1 MAIYVYVVSTAT
13 LVSLLALA
21 GSAVMRIERRQA
33 TAYGNRL
40 AARSHAH
47 SAVEL
52 ALRAMKTNTSWRTT
66 YTSGVATTPVNLDTA
81 ASGTVSW
88 LFQDTDG
95 SLTNADT
102 LLRVRGVGRIGDA
115 VQAASVELQATLVGP
130 AELCSQ
136 IVYGSTDTLLYD
148 KWWGQYFRP
157 TLPADA
163 HRWWVTSVE
172 VNMRRVNPGRT
183 FNVRLYQPTGS
194 NLPSTTI
201 VDQAAVNSSDVST
214 AWEWKSFPMS
224 AVYSLAATDGLCLTL
239 ETSESTTTPVEI
251 RYSSGSVSQGSNSLL
266 RGYPAWA
273 SLGTDKALAYR
284 VNGCYT
290 SASGVS
296 RVAGTWTWDSP

>member
-33 TAYGNRL
+33 TTFGNRL
-40 AARSHAH
+40 TARSHAH

-52 ALRAMKTNTSWRTT
+52 ALRVMRTDTSWRTT
-66 YTSGVATTPVNLDTA
+66 YANGVQTAPVNLDTA
-81 ASGTVSW
+81 SSGTVSW
-88 LFQDTDG
+88 ILQDTDG

-102 LLRVRGVGRIGDA
+102 LLRLKGIGRIGDSI
-115 VQAASVELQATLVGP
+115 QAASVQLQPTFVGP

-136 IVYGSTDTLLYD
+136 LASGSTDTLLND

-172 VNMRRVNPGRT
+172 VNMRRVNAGRV
-183 FNVRLYQPTGS
+183 FQIRLYQPNGS
-194 NLPSTTI
+194 NLPSATI
-201 VDQAAVNSSDVST
+201 VDQATVNSSDVAV
-214 AWEWKSFPMS
+214 AWEWKVVPLSG
-224 AVYSLAATDGLCLTL
+224 VYSLAATEGLCLALETL
-239 ETSESTTTPVEI
+239 ETTSPIEV
-251 RYSSGSVSQGSNSLL
+251 RYSSSGVSQGDNALL

-273 SLGTDKALAYR
+273 SFGTDKALMYR
-284 VNGCYT
+284 INGYYT

-296 RVAGTWTWDSP
+296 RISGTWLWDSP

>member
-33 TAYGNRL
+33 TALSNRL
-40 AARSHAH
+40 TARSHAH

-66 YTSGVATTPVNLDTA
+66 YTNGVQTTPVSLDTGA
-81 ASGTVSW
+81 AGTVSW
-88 LFQDTDG
+88 TLQDADG

-102 LLRVRGVGRIGDA
+102 LLRLKGIGRIGDS
-115 VQAASVELQATLVGP
+115 VQAASVQLQPTMVGP

-136 IVYGSTDTLLYD
+136 VANGSTDTLLND

-172 VNMRRVNPGRT
+172 VTMRRLNAGRV
-183 FNVRLYQPTGS
+183 FQVRLYQPNGS
-194 NLPSTTI
+194 NLPSATI
-201 VDQAAVNSSDVST
+201 IDQATVNSSDVST
-214 AWEWKSFPMS
+214 SWEWKVVPLSG
-224 AVYSLAATDGLCLTL
+224 VYSLAATDGMCLTL
-239 ETSESTTTPVEI
+239 ETLETTSPVEV
-251 RYSSGSVSQGSNSLL
+251 RYNSGGVSQGNNALL

-273 SLGTDKALAYR
+273 SIGTDKALVYR
-284 VNGCYT
+284 INGYYT

-296 RVAGTWTWDSP
+296 RVSGTWIWDSP